1 MSDLSS
7 RILYEDNHLIIVNKR
22 PGELVQGDKTGDVT
36 LADRL
41 REFIRLRDQKPGNVF
56 MGVPHRLDRP
66 VSGIVIFAK
75 TSKCLSRMSDVF
87 RQRSIDKI
95 YWAITENAP
104 AVPSG
109 RLTHFMMKNE
119 KQNKSYIS
127 ETEKKGY
134 KPAVLEY
141 EHLMS
146 SDRYHLVQVKLETG
160 RHHQIRA
167 QLAHIGAVIKGD
179 LKYGASRSNPGGD
192 ICLHS
197 RQASFVHPVSHAHI
211 SVVAPCPDEPLWQF
225 FERHFLKT

>member
-22 PGELVQGDKTGDVT
+22 PGELVQGDKTGDIT
-36 LADRL
+36 LCDQL
-41 REFIRLRDQKPGNVF
+41 KEFIRLRDQKPGNVF

-87 RQRSIDKI
+87 RMRNIDKI

-104 AVPSG
+104 PAPRG
-109 RLTHFMMKNE
+109 RLTHYMIKNE

-134 KPAVLEY
+134 KPAALEY
-141 EHLMS
+141 EHLMR
-146 SDRYHLVQVKLETG
+146 SDNYHLVQVKLETG

-179 LKYGASRSNPGGD
+179 LKYGASRSNPAGD

-197 RQASFVHPVSHAHI
+197 RQVSFVHPVSTAHI
-211 SVVAPCPDEPLWQF
+211 SVVAPCPAEPLWQF
-225 FERHFLKT
+225 FERHF